1 MMPDCKYPRTEV
13 RKPFK
18 RYLRLSK
25 GERGLWSTLL
35 GIHYLLWF
43 FPGAHHSCTMLS
55 GPADAIRY
63 REVSCLM
70 SLPLSLLSSLDCAH
84 RPLGRY
90 RYVALTQREKN
101 SSSPFQHVAKPSTFH
116 RRFTLSYMVTEKLCD
131 SSPSTFPKRECQSLL
146 QGGSPAG
153 KQYFHAHLSPEDMYK
168 EQFKF
173 IP

>member
-1 MMPDCKYPRTEV
+1 M
-13 RKPFK
+13 
-18 RYLRLSK
+18 
-25 GERGLWSTLL
+25 
-35 GIHYLLWF
+35 I
-43 FPGAHHSCTMLS
+43 
-55 GPADAIRY
+55 
-63 REVSCLM
+63 
-70 SLPLSLLSSLDCAH
+70 LPLSLLSSLDCAH

-101 SSSPFQHVAKPSTFH
+101 SSSPSQHVAKPSTFH